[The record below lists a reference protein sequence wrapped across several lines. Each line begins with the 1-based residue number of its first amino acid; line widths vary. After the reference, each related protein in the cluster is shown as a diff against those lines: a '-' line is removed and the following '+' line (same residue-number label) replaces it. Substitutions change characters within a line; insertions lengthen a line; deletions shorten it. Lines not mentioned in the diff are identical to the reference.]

1 MELGQHLLRLV
12 IGNLPKAAGL
22 LPDKF
27 LKAALARVNDFNP
40 FSKLEAKD
48 DLTRALRLAWIEA
61 ALKLDESARDA
72 CSSPDWISQAGDVK
86 NFSDMLRKRLI
97 ALRDVVFDRSIPL
110 SKLSIDQHLQAVI
123 VQAPATLTG
132 RKVYTSQAITEE
144 FEKIIADIVGC
155 IPSDVP
161 DLYQDIAERGLLTSG
176 GASEY
181 SFGDL
186 VLLVFIEL
194 LQDPKRYSIAGSAFT
209 IATNSLAVEL
219 VQQCLSILEG
229 LDKRFDS
236 LLERLNVTSGGV
248 GLEEWLGHVVVVN

>member
-27 LKAALARVNDFNP
+27 LKTALARVNDFNP
-40 FSKLEAKD
+40 FSKLGAKD
-48 DLTRALRLAWIEA
+48 DLTRALRLAWIDA

-123 VQAPATLTG
+123 VQAPLT
-132 RKVYTSQAITEE
+132 RTMLLSLST
-144 FEKIIADIVGC
+144 
-155 IPSDVP
+155 
-161 DLYQDIAERGLLTSG
+161 IAEAKSAIRPGSIFNRQRGSVFNQRQQSVDTRRKMYFYLLIKINTS
-176 GASEY
+176 SE
-181 SFGDL
+181 F
-186 VLLVFIEL
+186 
-194 LQDPKRYSIAGSAFT
+194 
-209 IATNSLAVEL
+209 
-219 VQQCLSILEG
+219 
-229 LDKRFDS
+229 
-236 LLERLNVTSGGV
+236 
-248 GLEEWLGHVVVVN
+248 